1 MSKSHKRNQRPELLP
16 WVFGGTALLAGGC
29 VEFVVASFTHAEAA
43 NPVWGFALVAVSAVF
58 AIVGTFGLIVVGY
71 LISRG
76 TWGRAFIPLACVL
89 GCLAWSWWQL
99 SGAMAKGDEAHRAEA
114 AAQTEEVVF
123 ATKRLDAAKATI
135 ESLDAEEKAID
146 VSAIIGVAQASLDA
160 DTERRASERKGL
172 RGERS
177 KLASAVSSMDPVAQ
191 ADAIAAA
198 QRRMRGIDAE
208 LAQLLSADTVA
219 EPFKAAEV
227 EIEARKAGIAARRAR
242 AEAERKAHLPI
253 VAKGQAGSYTRSTEN
268 MTIAALI
275 LGLIVM
281 VGSGFQL
288 PARTGAETK
297 AKNQKAAAKAE
308 EPSNVH
314 WGLPWGQRT
323 RA

>member
-16 WVFGGTALLAGGC
+16 WLFGAAALVAGGC
-29 VEFVVASFTHAEAA
+29 VEFVVASFTHAEAS
-43 NPVWGFALVAVSAVF
+43 NPVWGFALVVVSAVL

-76 TWGRAFIPLACVL
+76 TWVRSLIPLACVV

-99 SGAMAKGDEAHRAEA
+99 SGAMAKGDEEHRAAKAAQSGEVIFAKKRLA
-114 AAQTEEVVF
+114 AA
-123 ATKRLDAAKATI
+123 DATI
-135 ESLDAEEKAID
+135 ESLDAEEKAINI
-146 VSAIIGVAQASLDA
+146 SAIIGTAQASLDA
-160 DTERRASERKGL
+160 DTERRASERKSL

-177 KLASAVSSMDPVAQ
+177 KLASLVSSMDPVAQ

-227 EIEARKAGIAARRAR
+227 EIDARKAGIASRRAR
-242 AEAERKAHLPI
+242 AEAERATHLPV
-253 VAKGQAGSYTRSTEN
+253 VARGEVGEFQRSPEN
-268 MTIAALI
+268 MGLAALI
-275 LGLIVM
+275 LALIVM

-288 PARTGAETK
+288 PARTGAETRRK
-297 AKNQKAAAKAE
+297 KEKDAAMADDLT
-308 EPSNVH
+308 NVLQ
-314 WGLPWGQRT
+314 GLPFGQK

>member
-71 LISRG
+71 LFSRR
-76 TWGRAFIPLACVL
+76 TWGRALIPLACVV
-89 GCLAWSWWQL
+89 GCLTWSGWQL
-99 SGAMAKGDEAHRAEA
+99 SGAMAKGDEEHRAAKAAQSGEVIFAKKRLA
-114 AAQTEEVVF
+114 AA
-123 ATKRLDAAKATI
+123 DATI
-135 ESLDAEEKAID
+135 ESLDAEEKAINI
-146 VSAIIGVAQASLDA
+146 SAIIGTAQASLDA
-160 DTERRASERKGL
+160 DTERRASERKSL

-227 EIEARKAGIAARRAR
+227 EIDARKAGIASRRAR
-242 AEAERKAHLPI
+242 AEAERATHLPV
-253 VAKGQAGSYTRSTEN
+253 VAKGEVGAYTRSAEN
-268 MTIAALI
+268 IGLSALI
-275 LGLIVM
+275 LALIVM

-288 PARTGAETK
+288 PARTGAETRD
-297 AKNQKAAAKAE
+297 KNKKAASKND
-308 EPSNVH
+308 EPTNVY
-314 WGLPWGQRT
+314 WNLPWGQRT